1 MDKRKHMEIEFMD
14 GTIRETVYEEF
25 CTLKSGFLAVKYAN
39 AVCYINQQQIKTFTV
54 CSEKTD
60 K

>member
-14 GTIRETVYEEF
+14 GTIRETDYEEF
-25 CTLKSGFLAVKYAN
+25 CILESGFLAVKYAN
-39 AVCYINQQQIKTFTV
+39 AVCYINRQQIKTFTRYK
-54 CSEKTD
+54 EKMD